1 MPNNPYV
8 RAIKLFN
15 PSVDLA
21 VDDADPRRRVRNRR
35 PPVNPAEG
43 LLGEEDDSPSA
54 EAASEPAP
62 RRAAAPVAAAASAA
76 RPPAVPADDGMSVS
90 ADGDFDSG
98 PDATGAGTAED
109 SGDEPAERFQGATL
123 GEVPDAIDADLAAE
137 FPEPVD
143 L

>member
-1 MPNNPYV
+1 MPTNPYV

-21 VDDADPRRRVRNRR
+21 VDDVQDPRRRVRNRR

-43 LLGEEDDSPSA
+43 LLDDEDDSPSA
-54 EAASEPAP
+54 EVANEPAP
-62 RRAAAPVAAAASAA
+62 RRAAEPRGASAPA
-76 RPPAVPADDGMSVS
+76 SRPTPASAADDGMSVS
-90 ADGDFDSG
+90 ADGDFESG
-98 PDATGAGTAED
+98 PDATGAGED
-109 SGDEPAERFQGATL
+109 AGDAQTERFQGGTL